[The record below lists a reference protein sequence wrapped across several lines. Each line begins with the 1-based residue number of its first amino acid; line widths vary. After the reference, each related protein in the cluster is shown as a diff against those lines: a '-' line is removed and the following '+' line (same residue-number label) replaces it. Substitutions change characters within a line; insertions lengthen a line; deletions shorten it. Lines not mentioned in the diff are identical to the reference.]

1 MIGSALPH
9 CEGIKA
15 FSETNQTD
23 DLQAITVPTL
33 VMQGDDDQNVPYK
46 DASPLQAKPLDRLQ
60 ERRISRVV
68 VQPLQ
73 IDNKQDIGGGGGSR
87 TRVRK
92 GYWSRDYMLIR
103 VHALGI
109 TQGRSR
115 PTLRTDKK
123 R

>member
-23 DLQAITVPTL
+23 ELQAITVPTL

-87 TRVRK
+87 T
-92 GYWSRDYMLIR
+92 I
-103 VHALGI
+103 
-109 TQGRSR
+109 QGVDN
-115 PTLRTDKK
+115 T
-123 R
+123 